1 MTGQRF
7 GLAFL
12 LAGAVLGTAAMAADS
27 GAAVEQA
34 NWHHVKAKFN
44 YFGFTSHYT
53 CDGIEGKVEQILELF
68 GARKDPKVIAT
79 GCERGPGHPSPSAWV
94 DVEFDAPAVGAGATP
109 AETFAAHWA
118 RLEITPR
125 RPFDM
130 GAGDCELLEQ
140 MREVLT
146 KNFAAKELAYETHCV
161 PHQTSLGAFSI
172 KGQVLKAAPSAKAP

>member
-68 GARKDPKVIAT
+68 GARKDPKVIEAYLGT
-79 GCERGPGHPSPSAWV
+79 GHGTPPDSGLPGQ
-94 DVEFDAPAVGAGATP
+94 APTP
-109 AETFAAHWA
+109 A
-118 RLEITPR
+118 P
-125 RPFDM
+125 
-130 GAGDCELLEQ
+130 
-140 MREVLT
+140 
-146 KNFAAKELAYETHCV
+146 
-161 PHQTSLGAFSI
+161 
-172 KGQVLKAAPSAKAP
+172 